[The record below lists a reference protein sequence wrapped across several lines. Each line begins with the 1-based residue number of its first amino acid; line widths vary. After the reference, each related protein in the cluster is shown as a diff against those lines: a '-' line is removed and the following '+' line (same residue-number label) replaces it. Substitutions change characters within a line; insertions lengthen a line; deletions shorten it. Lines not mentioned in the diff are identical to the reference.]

1 MVHKITESQ
10 LRKMIK
16 KIIREELSDE
26 GMSESA
32 EISEKEVTRFTPYTP
47 EEREQNFAPFRGGD
61 SRSAFDRN
69 DSYRRALEAARERQR
84 QKKLGESRR
93 INRVVDTVIKEY
105 ISRG

>member
-1 MVHKITESQ
+1 MVQKITESH

-16 KIIREELSDE
+16 KIIRESAGIPSEE
-26 GMSESA
+26 ESA

-69 DSYRRALEAARERQR
+69 PAYRRALEAARERQS

-93 INRVVDTVIKEY
+93 INGIIDTVIKEY
-105 ISRG
+105 ISRS